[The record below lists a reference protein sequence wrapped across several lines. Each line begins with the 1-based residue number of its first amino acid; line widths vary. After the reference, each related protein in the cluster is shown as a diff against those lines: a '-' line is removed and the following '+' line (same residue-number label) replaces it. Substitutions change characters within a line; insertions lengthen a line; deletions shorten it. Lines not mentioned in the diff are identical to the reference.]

1 MTRNN
6 LQDQLKWLLR
16 DATLSRPVT
25 LPLPNND
32 SQGFSSSSSQD
43 PSLVSVNGSQP
54 HTRVSVNETET
65 ATNQLQTGPGGALS
79 RAGDAVHYITKETL
93 EDGTMG
99 RLTSSVKSKKPS
111 LISRQDHLLTPT
123 PTTSRIA
130 EQPDRTKPL
139 PAGISSPSRK
149 YECLSTPKPIISG
162 RTLSPTAAFEF
173 SSINSDD
180 LDYMDLTGDQ
190 DPSSGS
196 PPNEAKTKPA
206 SRTDNKRKSDGISKD
221 DSISDDLLFPDV
233 YELLGTSRKKTH
245 VAAETPSR
253 TRGSQKLLKD
263 DFDEMDLYEFEL
275 DDIDIKGNPQQST
288 HDRSANPAPSL
299 SHPSSS
305 KKRKTSAEP
314 TQTKAPE
321 IDLEMI
327 IPDSDDECMSPVSRR
342 KSEPI
347 PDDSLEYLGE
357 NIVGANGEPA
367 LPQLEL
373 PADPPRLHFS
383 DASSSSTSSAEPK
396 SNGSIAP
403 TIQEVGSVALSADQK
418 RILFNH
424 LASNPQALAAKST
437 SVEKLVQQN
446 GQSFMRAVSE
456 RAPKEKRNEIRAE
469 KERLLKQKEALKEA
483 STILLSYS
491 KLSEQ
496 RGTLADEITEAYA
509 DGVDT
514 DEAENRL
521 DTLTDQIQEVEE
533 TILKTLID
541 GGVDVNS
548 FLDFCQVPP
557 MSDQV
562 NGHLDT
568 VPVSQPLTQFTVN
581 MAMNSG
587 LGPAEDLDFD
597 VVHRTQLS
605 QAGGAWSQTGPLG
618 SKPSSESHYNAIDS
632 RKPGQIPTGSFGV
645 GDGFPQGPGDVG
657 FSQGR
662 STKVSTHQMNS
673 RSTQM
678 GRIPPS
684 EGDEF
689 GDFSD
694 DAEILALAQDYESRK
709 STEIQLPPARRVLSD
724 TSGNAVPTT
733 RSKKSTIKPV
743 KSALPALSIP
753 PELMKHPWSSDV
765 QKMLKDRFRM
775 KGFRQNQLEA
785 INATLAGDDAFVLMP
800 TGGGKSLCYQLP
812 AVIKSGKTRGVTI
825 VISPLL
831 SLMQDQVDHMKALG
845 IQAVAFNSECS
856 AQYKRQIMGAFNERT
871 PEHFV
876 ELLYVTPEMVSKSP
890 QFSDAL
896 ETLYRKQ
903 KFARLVID
911 EAHCVSQWGHDFRPD
926 YKNIGQLRRRFPN
939 VPVMAL
945 TATATQNVIVDIK
958 HNLGLRHCQVFS
970 QSFNRPNL
978 TYEVRPKTGNAAATD
993 AIGELI
999 LRDYRNVSGIVYTI
1013 SRKQAEEVAH
1023 KLSSEHGIA
1032 ADYYHAGIEPK
1043 EKAEVQ
1049 TAWQKGEIKVVVA
1062 TIAFGMGIDK
1072 PDVRFVVHHGL
1083 PKSLEGYYQE
1093 TGRAGRDGKPSDCIL
1108 FYGKGDIRV
1117 LKKLISDGEGGVEQK
1132 ERQMSMLNRVTAFCD
1147 NQADCRRTEVLRY
1160 FGEDFTPEQCNKSC
1174 DNCKAALV
1182 FEQKDFSECAVAAIN
1197 VVQVQR
1203 RLTPNQ
1209 CADILLGKAYPSNEE
1224 RKSGEWHGVAKGMKK
1239 HEVVRVID
1247 KLSAEKAFSES
1258 NQVSRYGIAIQYL
1271 RIGPTARAFLDGQRR
1286 LMLSIQVSNPTRAVK
1301 KKATKKAANNEPES
1315 QPILSTYVSS
1325 PIGRRRPRG
1334 RIVDSDDEVELNQA
1348 ASRYANDGFVV
1359 SDDDIEADEEE
1370 AFAPLPTHRPARPP
1384 QPARPRVVTP
1394 RRKAGPPI
1402 PIDTPAED
1410 IDEVHHDLIGSF
1422 VQEAQS
1428 LEERIRNKKELRRPL
1443 FSQREFMAMAT
1454 HWTTSIE
1461 KMGRITGID
1470 LAKVSEYGPNIL
1482 KILARYHVMYREI
1495 TGATGGASS
1504 SSAREDQD
1512 IVDLVSSESEQDDGD
1527 GEDEEEEEEEEE
1539 EEDSHYFANS
1549 ARPEVQ
1555 AFNER
1560 LQALPLTGQSSSSR
1574 GSRGGTRGGARGGR
1588 GGRGGSSGGKSWSKK
1603 GPRRGSQGSRRRGAS
1618 TGARKASASASSGP
1632 AGASAP
1638 SGASKPDRKIVKRSG
1653 GGIGLMPI

>member
-16 DATLSRPVT
+16 DAALSRPVT

-43 PSLVSVNGSQP
+43 PSLASVNGSQS
-54 HTRVSVNETET
+54 HTRVSVNETEA
-65 ATNQLQTGPGGALS
+65 ATNQSQVGPGGALS
-79 RAGDAVHYITKETL
+79 RAGDAVHYITDEPL
-93 EDGTMG
+93 ADGTMG
-99 RLTSSVKSKKPS
+99 RLTSSVKSKKPA
-111 LISRQDHLLTPT
+111 LLSRQEHLLTPT

-130 EQPDRTKPL
+130 EQSGRTKPI

-149 YECLSTPKPIISG
+149 YECLSTPKPVISG

-190 DPSSGS
+190 DPSLGS
-196 PPNEAKTKPA
+196 PPPKEVKTKPA

-221 DSISDDLLFPDV
+221 ESISDELLLPDV

-245 VAAETPSR
+245 VEAATPSR
-253 TRGSQKLLKD
+253 TRGSQKPLKD

-275 DDIDIKGNPQQST
+275 DTVDIKGNLQPSSD
-288 HDRSANPAPSL
+288 HRPANAAPSSS
-299 SHPSSS
+299 SHPGSS

-314 TQTKAPE
+314 TQIKAPE
-321 IDLEMI
+321 MDVEMI

-342 KSEPI
+342 KSETI
-347 PDDSLEYLGE
+347 PDDSLEYIGE
-357 NIVGANGEPA
+357 NIIGANGDAA
-367 LPQLEL
+367 LPQLEI
-373 PADPPRLHFS
+373 PADPPRLQFP
-383 DASSSSTSSAEPK
+383 DPSSSSVSSARPK
-396 SNGSIAP
+396 SNGSTAP
-403 TIQEVGSVALSADQK
+403 TIQDVEGDGLSADQK
-418 RILFNH
+418 RMLFSH
-424 LASNPQALAAKST
+424 LASNPQALVAKST

-446 GQSFMRAVSE
+446 DANFVRAVSE
-456 RAPKEKRNEIRAE
+456 RLPKEKRNEIRAA
-469 KERLLKQKEALKEA
+469 KERLLKQKEALNET
-483 STILLSYS
+483 SSILLSYS

-496 RGTLADEITEAYA
+496 RGALADEITEAYA
-509 DGVDT
+509 NGVDT

-521 DTLTDQIQEVEE
+521 DSLTDQIQEVEE

-557 MSDQV
+557 MSDQ
-562 NGHLDT
+562 GHLDT

-581 MAMNSG
+581 MAVNSG
-587 LGPAEDLDFD
+587 LGPSEDLDFD

-605 QAGGAWSQTGPLG
+605 QAGGGWSQTGPPT
-618 SKPSSESHYNAIDS
+618 SKHSSESHYNAIDS
-632 RKPGQIPTGSFGV
+632 RKAGQIPNRSFGMA
-645 GDGFPQGPGDVG
+645 DEFPQGAGDVG

-662 STKVSTHQMNS
+662 LTKLSTHQMNS

-684 EGDEF
+684 EGDDF
-689 GDFSD
+689 SDFSD
-694 DAEILALAQDYESRK
+694 DAEILALAQDFETRRSA
-709 STEIQLPPARRVLSD
+709 EIQLPAARRVLSD

-733 RSKKSTIKPV
+733 RSKKSTTKPA

-812 AVIKSGKTRGVTI
+812 AVVKSGKTRGVTI

-896 ETLYRKQ
+896 ETLYRKN

-926 YKNIGQLRRRFPN
+926 YKTLGQLRRKFPS
-939 VPVMAL
+939 VPLMAL

-958 HNLGLRHCQVFS
+958 HNLGMNHCQVFS

-993 AIGELI
+993 AIAELI
-999 LRDYRNVSGIVYTI
+999 LKNYRNVSGIVYTI
-1013 SRKQAEEVAH
+1013 SRKQAEEVAG
-1023 KLSSEHGIA
+1023 KLSSDHGIA

-1117 LKKLISDGEGGVEQK
+1117 LKKLISDGEGGAEQK

-1182 FEQKDFSECAVAAIN
+1182 FEQKDFSECAVAAIK

-1209 CADILLGKAYPSNEE
+1209 CADILLGKAYPASEE
-1224 RKSGEWHGVAKGMKK
+1224 KLSGRWHGMAKGMKK

-1271 RIGPTARAFLDGQRR
+1271 RVGPTARAFLDGQRR
-1286 LMLSIQVSNPTRAVK
+1286 LMLSIQVPNETRAVK
-1301 KKATKKAANNEPES
+1301 KKATKKAANSEPET

-1334 RIVDSDDEVELNQA
+1334 RVVDSDDEAELNETT
-1348 ASRYANDGFVV
+1348 SGYANDGFVV
-1359 SDDDIEADEEE
+1359 SDDDIEGDEEEE
-1370 AFAPLPTHRPARPP
+1370 AFEPLPRHRPARPP
-1384 QPARPRVVTP
+1384 QPARPPVVTP
-1394 RRKAGPPI
+1394 RRNTGPPI

-1410 IDEVHHDLIGSF
+1410 IDEVHHDLIGNF

-1470 LAKVSEYGPNIL
+1470 LAKVKEYGPNIL
-1482 KILARYHVMYREI
+1482 KILARYHVMYKAI
-1495 TGATGGASS
+1495 TRPNAGASS
-1504 SSAREDQD
+1504 SSAREDQN
-1512 IVDLVSSESEQDDGD
+1512 IVDLVSSESEQEDGD
-1527 GEDEEEEEEEEE
+1527 GEDEEEE

-1549 ARPEVQ
+1549 DRPEVQ

-1588 GGRGGSSGGKSWSKK
+1588 GARGGGSGGRSWQSKK
-1603 GPRRGSQGSRRRGAS
+1603 GPRRASQGSRRRGAS
-1618 TGARKASASASSGP
+1618 TGARKASASSGP
-1632 AGASAP
+1632 SGASAA
-1638 SGASKPDRKIVKRSG
+1638 SGASKPDRKIIKRSG